1 MTYYRVTEDR
11 ATEVAIGAQ
20 RERSFIRSDLLQVT
34 MFNVGSGEAVLIVFP
49 GRRAW
54 LVDAGCNSV
63 PRNETLGL
71 GLLDHLERER
81 LNLEAIVASHAHFDH
96 AGAISTVLGYESN
109 STRGR
114 IAVYRGNAAWGRRD
128 VWLDAFRR
136 VFRNGWAGEE
146 IVLANTHQVVAVPHG
161 EIHLFVG
168 RGASVYKSLFVNL
181 RYRDARILFTGDS
194 LCQYE
199 IDLLREFGHDFRAD
213 VLKVTHHGSSSGT
226 AQTVLRAIRPGVAI
240 ASAAEDD
247 DHRLERDVRRRLR
260 GRPARR
266 EVFETLVHG
275 DITVKTD
282 GRLSPSGILYSVEAS
297 TESGNDGEFAQN
309 LGATT
314 MTLADANLSRGRNV
328 SGADH
333 PECR

>member
-11 ATEVAIGAQ
+11 ATEVTIGAQ
-20 RERSFIRSDLLQVT
+20 RERSFLRSDLLQVT
-34 MFNVGSGEAVLIVFP
+34 MFNVGAGEAILIVFP

-54 LVDAGCNSV
+54 LVDVGCNSV

-71 GLLDHLERER
+71 GLLDYLEQER
-81 LNLEAIVASHAHFDH
+81 LNLEAIVASHSHRDH
-96 AGAISTVLGYESN
+96 AGAISTVLGFESD

-114 IAVYRGNAAWGRRD
+114 IAVYRGSAAWGRPG
-128 VWLDAFRR
+128 VWLNAFRR
-136 VFRNGWAGEE
+136 VFRNGWADEE
-146 IVLANTHQVVAVPHG
+146 IVPANTHRVVAVPHG

-168 RGASVYKSLFVNL
+168 RGASVYTSLFAHL
-181 RYRDARILFTGDS
+181 RYRDARFLFTGDS
-194 LCQYE
+194 MCPYE
-199 IDLLREFGHDFRAD
+199 IDLLGEFGHDFRAD

-226 AQTVLRAIRPGVAI
+226 AQTVLRTIRPGVAI
-240 ASAAEDD
+240 ASSTEDA
-247 DHRLERDVRRRLR
+247 DHRLERDVRRRLLA
-260 GRPARR
+260 RPARR

-314 MTLADANLSRGRNV
+314 MTLAAANRSRSRNV